1 MTDTTE
7 IVAPASD
14 RPLRRKSQ
22 LARVGKMRDEF
33 QAGLEADANVLG
45 NHQLAGVTRRWAEQS
60 TEDCDGMINALV
72 AVRALIA
79 PRDMVEEMI
88 VMQMIGMQEAAMRN
102 MMRACGVNLTT
113 EFVDK
118 HLAIANKCSRTFAAL
133 VETLNR
139 HRGKGQQKVTVEHVH
154 VHAGG
159 QAIVG
164 AVQGGGK
171 AGGDAETA

>member
-1 MTDTTE
+1 MIDTTE
-7 IVAPASD
+7 IVGPAPGK
-14 RPLRRKSQ
+14 PPRRKSQ

-33 QAGLEADANVLG
+33 QAGLEGDAAKLG
-45 NHQLAGVTRRWAEQS
+45 NHQLAGVMRQWSDQTDDQS
-60 TEDCDGMINALV
+60 DDMIGALV

-88 VMQMIGMQEAAMRN
+88 VMQMIGMQECAMRS
-102 MMRACGVNLTT
+102 MQRACGIGLST
-113 EFVDK
+113 EFIDK
-118 HLAIANKCSRTFAAL
+118 HLSIANKCSRTFAAL
-133 VETLNR
+133 VDTLNK

-164 AVQGGGK
+164 SVEGGGRP
-171 AGGDAETA
+171 GGDAENA